1 MIRSSRIV
9 ISFAAVL
16 VVFGMVG
23 IASYINTQRLIKSNQ
38 RVIHTHEV
46 MENLEGIQSVLKDAE
61 TGQRGFILTGEDR
74 YLEPYDQALVQI
86 ETRLAKLTE
95 LTKDNPAQQA
105 NVGKLRTLTS
115 SKLAELKQTVEL
127 RRQSGLDAAK
137 RIILSDHGRK
147 LMDDIRELVA
157 QMQGREQELLRSNQ
171 NTSDLRVRWTMW
183 TIAGGIPLSLL
194 VLAIAAII
202 LTHSGRSGDLIVGP
216 PAEASTWQRI
226 AIRYLFAVTMVAL
239 ASILRM
245 WLLNL
250 GPMPLFFTFYPAVLL
265 VAMVSGGGP
274 GIATT
279 ILSGLVTIYY
289 FIPPYGRFAV
299 ESPGD
304 VVALVIFSV
313 TNLSLCTVAER
324 LRRSRW
330 AEAFGLAKQQEA
342 EELAG
347 KNEELSQQSEELAQ
361 QNEEL
366 QSQSEEI
373 QLLNTEL
380 EGREDMLRKLLE
392 ATRLQSSEESVLM
405 DICAAAKDIF
415 GPPASAVV
423 ICEKKEDKLLIRAQA
438 GPCETLNLWPIEGSF
453 PGLVMQEGKTA
464 CLNDASLRPDLKLL
478 QVIGSE
484 PFKAALSSPLHVA
497 GELFGAVTV
506 YSLQK
511 HEWTTVQFRLI
522 EWFST
527 QCGHVL
533 ETLRLQE
540 QLGKAAEQNRLLSDL
555 LEHSEQPF
563 GIGYPDGKLGYVNAA
578 LERLTGYSRKELEEM
593 DWANV
598 LTPLQWRSME
608 QARLEELRITGQH
621 VRYEKEYIRK
631 DGTRVPIELLVH
643 LVKDGQELPLY
654 YYSFIT
660 DISERKH
667 AEETLSRVN
676 DELEQRVTERTA
688 ELAQRADQLR
698 ALTGEL
704 TLAEQRE
711 RSRLAKVLHDHLQQL
726 LVAAKFRLTLL
737 GRGGDDI
744 VKKATKEVEDLLDES
759 ILASRNLT
767 AELSP
772 PILHEAGLNAGL
784 QWLARRM
791 ADKHG
796 LFVDLEV
803 EDYECRSEQL
813 KILLFESVRELLF
826 NVVKHAR
833 TGSAEVSLRR
843 VDDHLQV
850 AVSDQGAGFDPNAM
864 PAAGE
869 DGRGLGLFAIRERL
883 GFMGGTLQ
891 IQSAPGQGSRLIL
904 SVPVAPIEKV
914 EPRAGGTL
922 VLPEADLLIS
932 GYRDPARKIRLMLAD
947 DHAVVRRGFAAML
960 GAEPDIEIVG
970 EAADGLEAIELARK
984 VLPDIILMDMSM
996 AKLNGIEATRIIHN
1010 EFPEIRIIGLSM
1022 FEEVERAQAMRDA
1035 GAVQYV
1041 AKSGAGEALIAA
1053 IRKHSPLFS
1062 ANST

>member
-1 MIRSSRIV
+1 MIRSTKIV
-9 ISFAAVL
+9 ISFAVVL
-16 VVFGMVG
+16 VVIGMVG

-46 MENLEGIQSVLKDAE
+46 MENLEGILSVLKDAE
-61 TGQRGFILTGEDR
+61 TGQRGFILTGENR

-86 ETRLAKLTE
+86 ETRLVKLTE
-95 LTKDNPAQQA
+95 LTEDNPAQQA
-105 NVGKLRTLTS
+105 SIGKLRTLTG

-137 RIILSDHGRK
+137 PVILSDRGKK

-157 QMQGREQELLRSNQ
+157 QMQGREQELLRSSQ
-171 NTSDLRVRWTMW
+171 NTSDLRVRWAMW
-183 TIAGGIPLSLL
+183 TIVGGIPLSLL
-194 VLAIAAII
+194 VLAIAAIA
-202 LTHSGRSGDLIVGP
+202 LTHSRRSGDLIVGP

-250 GPMPLFFTFYPAVLL
+250 GPMPLFITFYPAVLL

-347 KNEELSQQSEELAQ
+347 KNEELSQQSEELTQ

-423 ICEKKEDKLLIRAQA
+423 ICEKKEDKFFIRAQA
-438 GPCETLNLWPIEGSF
+438 GSRETPNSWPIEGAF
-453 PGLVMQEGKTA
+453 PELVMQERKTA

-540 QLGKAAEQNRLLSDL
+540 QLRQSEERFRMALRNAPVSVTVQDL
-555 LEHSEQPF
+555 NLRYIWAYNQRTAKNED
-563 GIGYPDGKLGYVNAA
+563 IVGKLDSDIFTPEEAA
-578 LERLTGYSRKELEEM
+578 YITAMKQR
-593 DWANV
+593 V
-598 LTPLQWRSME
+598 LAENT
-608 QARLEELRITGQH
+608 ELREQIWLTHPTG
-621 VRYEKEYIRK
+621 RIFLDICWEPIRDEAGK
-631 DGTRVPIELLVH
+631 VIGVGSATVDLTKIKL
-643 LVKDGQELPLY
+643 
-654 YYSFIT
+654 
-660 DISERKH
+660 

-726 LVAAKFRLTLL
+726 LVAAKFRLTIL

-744 VKKATKEVEDLLDES
+744 VKKATKEVEGLIDES

-796 LFVDLEV
+796 LFVELEV

-869 DGRGLGLFAIRERL
+869 AGRGLGLFAIRERL

-891 IQSAPGQGSRLIL
+891 IQSAPGQGSRFIL

>member
-1 MIRSSRIV
+1 MIRNTRIE
-9 ISFAAVL
+9 ISFAVVL
-16 VVFGMVG
+16 VVIGMVG
-23 IASYINTQRLIKSNQ
+23 TASYINTQRLIKSNE

-46 MENLEGIQSVLKDAE
+46 MENLEGILSVLKDAE
-61 TGQRGFILTGEDR
+61 SGQRGFILTGADR
-74 YLEPYDQALVQI
+74 YLEPCDRALAQI
-86 ETRLAKLTE
+86 ETRLAQLAE
-95 LTKDNPAQQA
+95 LTKDHPSQQA
-105 NVGKLRTLTS
+105 NVGKLRDLTGL
-115 SKLAELKQTVEL
+115 KLAELKQTVGV

-137 RIILSDHGRK
+137 PIILSDRGKK
-147 LMDDIRELVA
+147 LMDDIRGLVD
-157 QMQGREQELLRSNQ
+157 QMQGREQELLRSSQ
-171 NTSDLRVRWTMW
+171 NTSDLRARWTMW

-194 VLAIAAII
+194 VLAIAAIT
-202 LTHSGRSGDLIVGP
+202 LTHSSRSGDLIVGP

-226 AIRYLFAVTMVAL
+226 AIRYLFAATMVAL
-239 ASILRM
+239 ASILRV

-250 GPMPLFFTFYPAVLL
+250 GPMPLFITFYPAVLL
-265 VAMVSGGGP
+265 VAMVSGSGP

-279 ILSGLVTIYY
+279 ILSGLVATYY
-289 FIPPYGRFAV
+289 FIPPYRKFAV

-324 LRRSRW
+324 LRRFRW

-342 EELAG
+342 EELAS

-373 QLLNTEL
+373 RSLNTEL

-423 ICEKKEDKLLIRAQA
+423 ICEKKEDKLFIRAQA
-438 GPCETLNLWPIEGSF
+438 GLRETPNPWPIEGAF
-453 PGLVMQEGKTA
+453 PGLVIQEGQTA

-484 PFKAALSSPLHVA
+484 SFKAALSSPLHVA
-497 GELFGAVTV
+497 GEPFGAVTV

-540 QLGKAAEQNRLLSDL
+540 QLRQSEERFRLALRNAPVSVAVQDLNLRYIWAYNPRTEKHEDIVGKLDSDIFIPEEAAPITAMKRRVLTENTELREQMWLTRPTGRIFLDFCWEPIRDEAGKAIGVGSATVDL
-555 LEHSEQPF
+555 TK
-563 GIGYPDGKLGYVNAA
+563 IKL
-578 LERLTGYSRKELEEM
+578 
-593 DWANV
+593 
-598 LTPLQWRSME
+598 
-608 QARLEELRITGQH
+608 
-621 VRYEKEYIRK
+621 
-631 DGTRVPIELLVH
+631 
-643 LVKDGQELPLY
+643 
-654 YYSFIT
+654 
-660 DISERKH
+660 
-667 AEETLSRVN
+667 AEEALSRVN

-726 LVAAKFRLTLL
+726 LVAAKFRLTIL

-744 VKKATKEVEDLLDES
+744 VKKATKEVEGLIDES

-833 TGSAEVSLRR
+833 TGSAEVSLRH

-904 SVPVAPIEKV
+904 TVPVAPIEKA
-914 EPRAGGTL
+914 ELRTGGTL

-932 GYRDPARKIRLMLAD
+932 GYRDPGRKIRLMLAD

-970 EAADGLEAIELARK
+970 EAADGLETIELARK

-1022 FEEVERAQAMRDA
+1022 FEEVERAQALRDA
-1035 GAVQYV
+1035 GAVQYL
-1041 AKSGAGEALIAA
+1041 AKSGPGEALIAA

>member
-1 MIRSSRIV
+1 
-9 ISFAAVL
+9 
-16 VVFGMVG
+16 
-23 IASYINTQRLIKSNQ
+23 
-38 RVIHTHEV
+38 
-46 MENLEGIQSVLKDAE
+46 
-61 TGQRGFILTGEDR
+61 
-74 YLEPYDQALVQI
+74 
-86 ETRLAKLTE
+86 
-95 LTKDNPAQQA
+95 
-105 NVGKLRTLTS
+105 
-115 SKLAELKQTVEL
+115 LAELKQTVEL

-373 QLLNTEL
+373 QMLNTEL

-405 DICAAAKDIF
+405 DICAAAKDVF

-438 GPCETLNLWPIEGSF
+438 GSRETPNPWPIEGAF
-453 PGLVMQEGKTA
+453 PGLVIQEGRTA

-484 PFKAALSSPLHVA
+484 PFKAALSSPLRVA
-497 GELFGAVTV
+497 GEPFGAVTV

-540 QLGKAAEQNRLLSDL
+540 QLRKAAEQNRLLSDL

-578 LERLTGYSRKELEEM
+578 FERLTGYSRKELEEM
-593 DWANV
+593 DWASV
-598 LTPLQWRSME
+598 LTPPQWRSME
-608 QARLEELRITGQH
+608 QAKLEELRVTGRPA
-621 VRYEKEYIRK
+621 RYEKEYIRK

-660 DISERKH
+660 DISERKR
-667 AEETLSRVN
+667 AEEALSRVN
-676 DELEQRVTERTA
+676 DELEQRVTERTS

-698 ALTGEL
+698 ALAGEL

-726 LVAAKFRLTLL
+726 LVAAKFRLTIL

-744 VKKATKEVEDLLDES
+744 VKKATKEVEGLIDES

-904 SVPVAPIEKV
+904 TVPVAPIEKA
-914 EPRAGGTL
+914 ELRTGGTL
-922 VLPEADLLIS
+922 VLPEAGLLIS

-970 EAADGLEAIELARK
+970 EAADGLEAIKLARK

-1041 AKSGAGEALIAA
+1041 AKSGPGEALIAA

>member
-1 MIRSSRIV
+1 
-9 ISFAAVL
+9 
-16 VVFGMVG
+16 
-23 IASYINTQRLIKSNQ
+23 
-38 RVIHTHEV
+38 
-46 MENLEGIQSVLKDAE
+46 
-61 TGQRGFILTGEDR
+61 
-74 YLEPYDQALVQI
+74 
-86 ETRLAKLTE
+86 
-95 LTKDNPAQQA
+95 
-105 NVGKLRTLTS
+105 
-115 SKLAELKQTVEL
+115 
-127 RRQSGLDAAK
+127 
-137 RIILSDHGRK
+137 
-147 LMDDIRELVA
+147 
-157 QMQGREQELLRSNQ
+157 
-171 NTSDLRVRWTMW
+171 
-183 TIAGGIPLSLL
+183 
-194 VLAIAAII
+194 
-202 LTHSGRSGDLIVGP
+202 
-216 PAEASTWQRI
+216 
-226 AIRYLFAVTMVAL
+226 
-239 ASILRM
+239 
-245 WLLNL
+245 
-250 GPMPLFFTFYPAVLL
+250 
-265 VAMVSGGGP
+265 
-274 GIATT
+274 
-279 ILSGLVTIYY
+279 
-289 FIPPYGRFAV
+289 
-299 ESPGD
+299 
-304 VVALVIFSV
+304 
-313 TNLSLCTVAER
+313 
-324 LRRSRW
+324 
-330 AEAFGLAKQQEA
+330 
-342 EELAG
+342 
-347 KNEELSQQSEELAQ
+347 
-361 QNEEL
+361 
-366 QSQSEEI
+366 
-373 QLLNTEL
+373 
-380 EGREDMLRKLLE
+380 
-392 ATRLQSSEESVLM
+392 M

-423 ICEKKEDKLLIRAQA
+423 ICEKKEDKFFIRAQA
-438 GPCETLNLWPIEGSF
+438 GSRETPNSWPIEGAF
-453 PGLVMQEGKTA
+453 PELVMQERKTA

-796 LFVDLEV
+796 LFVDLAV
-803 EDYECRSEQL
+803 EDYECLSEQL

>member
-1 MIRSSRIV
+1 M
-9 ISFAAVL
+9 
-16 VVFGMVG
+16 
-23 IASYINTQRLIKSNQ
+23 KQ
-38 RVIHTHEV
+38 RV
-46 MENLEGIQSVLKDAE
+46 
-61 TGQRGFILTGEDR
+61 
-74 YLEPYDQALVQI
+74 
-86 ETRLAKLTE
+86 
-95 LTKDNPAQQA
+95 
-105 NVGKLRTLTS
+105 
-115 SKLAELKQTVEL
+115 LAE
-127 RRQSGLDAAK
+127 
-137 RIILSDHGRK
+137 
-147 LMDDIRELVA
+147 
-157 QMQGREQELLRSNQ
+157 
-171 NTSDLRVRWTMW
+171 
-183 TIAGGIPLSLL
+183 
-194 VLAIAAII
+194 
-202 LTHSGRSGDLIVGP
+202 
-216 PAEASTWQRI
+216 
-226 AIRYLFAVTMVAL
+226 
-239 ASILRM
+239 
-245 WLLNL
+245 
-250 GPMPLFFTFYPAVLL
+250 
-265 VAMVSGGGP
+265 
-274 GIATT
+274 
-279 ILSGLVTIYY
+279 
-289 FIPPYGRFAV
+289 
-299 ESPGD
+299 
-304 VVALVIFSV
+304 
-313 TNLSLCTVAER
+313 
-324 LRRSRW
+324 
-330 AEAFGLAKQQEA
+330 
-342 EELAG
+342 
-347 KNEELSQQSEELAQ
+347 
-361 QNEEL
+361 
-366 QSQSEEI
+366 
-373 QLLNTEL
+373 NTEL
-380 EGREDMLRKLLE
+380 REQIWLTHPTGRIFL
-392 ATRLQSSEESVLM
+392 
-405 DICAAAKDIF
+405 DICWE
-415 GPPASAVV
+415 P
-423 ICEKKEDKLLIRAQA
+423 IRDEA
-438 GPCETLNLWPIEGSF
+438 G
-453 PGLVMQEGKTA
+453 K
-464 CLNDASLRPDLKLL
+464 
-478 QVIGSE
+478 VIGVGS
-484 PFKAALSSPLHVA
+484 A
-497 GELFGAVTV
+497 TV
-506 YSLQK
+506 
-511 HEWTTVQFRLI
+511 
-522 EWFST
+522 
-527 QCGHVL
+527 
-533 ETLRLQE
+533 
-540 QLGKAAEQNRLLSDL
+540 DL
-555 LEHSEQPF
+555 TK
-563 GIGYPDGKLGYVNAA
+563 IKL
-578 LERLTGYSRKELEEM
+578 
-593 DWANV
+593 
-598 LTPLQWRSME
+598 
-608 QARLEELRITGQH
+608 
-621 VRYEKEYIRK
+621 
-631 DGTRVPIELLVH
+631 
-643 LVKDGQELPLY
+643 
-654 YYSFIT
+654 
-660 DISERKH
+660 

-726 LVAAKFRLTLL
+726 LVAAKFRLTIL

-744 VKKATKEVEDLLDES
+744 VKKATKEVEGLIDES

-796 LFVDLEV
+796 LFVELEV

-869 DGRGLGLFAIRERL
+869 AGRGLGLFAIRERL

-891 IQSAPGQGSRLIL
+891 IQSAPGQGSRFIL

>member
-46 MENLEGIQSVLKDAE
+46 MENLEGILSVLKDAE
-61 TGQRGFILTGEDR
+61 TGQRGFILTGENR

-86 ETRLAKLTE
+86 ETRLVKLTE
-95 LTKDNPAQQA
+95 LTEDNPAQQA
-105 NVGKLRTLTS
+105 SIGKLRTLTG

-796 LFVDLEV
+796 LFVDLAV
-803 EDYECRSEQL
+803 EDYECLSEQL